1 MKATNTAIHAVLS
14 LPAFL
19 PCEMQS
25 QQFSARLLHL
35 HLFQF
40 ILGALQS
47 EAHFI
52 LHPLCIETP
61 LVKCFYLP
69 ELWLCSAFFIHLKKK
84 KKPTKA
90 ALKPWWPQPTNET
103 NKLHSWASLCG
114 RFYRLT
120 DTFSNS
126 SSTAFLSR
134 RDLSIWDAL
143 SAHSYKEE
151 ERRKQG
157 EWE

>member
-1 MKATNTAIHAVLS
+1 MKATNTTIHAVLS
-14 LPAFL
+14 LPGFPFL
-19 PCEMQS
+19 WNAKPTIFNTLTPSPSFWVYSGCLAEWDS
-25 QQFSARLLHL
+25 FHPSSSLHSDTFGEVLLSSWTL
-35 HLFQF
+35 
-40 ILGALQS
+40 AL
-47 EAHFI
+47 
-52 LHPLCIETP
+52 LCLLYTP
-61 LVKCFYLP
+61 KN
-69 ELWLCSAFFIHLKKK
+69 
-84 KKPTKA
+84 KPTKA
-90 ALKPWWPQPTNET
+90 ALKPLWPQPTNET

>member
-1 MKATNTAIHAVLS
+1 MKASKYNYSCCLEFAWFSSSWNAKPTIFSTLTPSPSFLVYSGRLAEWGSFHPSSSLHWDTFGEVLLS
-14 LPAFL
+14 SWTLA
-19 PCEMQS
+19 
-25 QQFSARLLHL
+25 LLCL
-35 HLFQF
+35 LY
-40 ILGALQS
+40 
-47 EAHFI
+47 
-52 LHPLCIETP
+52 TP
-61 LVKCFYLP
+61 KN
-69 ELWLCSAFFIHLKKK
+69 
-84 KKPTKA
+84 KPTKA
-90 ALKPWWPQPTNET
+90 ALKPLWPRPANET

-151 ERRKQG
+151 ERRKRG